1 MHTLAAVL
9 FILLVHSFAAIT
21 QHSLFYFPTQ
31 IRSAALTRASLSN
44 YNQELVACI
53 EDLREKREELNRS
66 ILRDEEE
73 KSKIQKEL
81 STLTERLSRL
91 NEDLARKMQARAH
104 RRPLQRLV
112 FVFARTAPHRLLLT
126 RTPSLPRSLGNSP
139 ILRLQARVE
148 FDQTIQETE
157 AAYMKILESSQTLL
171 SVLKRESVNLTKRKT
186 ASS

>member
-1 MHTLAAVL
+1 
-9 FILLVHSFAAIT
+9 
-21 QHSLFYFPTQ
+21 
-31 IRSAALTRASLSN
+31 
-44 YNQELVACI
+44 VACI

-66 ILRDEEE
+66 LLRDEEE

-91 NEDLARKMQARAH
+91 NEDLARKMQVRSTLQSGVNACALHAERPPCLPLLTLTLT
-104 RRPLQRLV
+104 RPLVVGFL
-112 FVFARTAPHRLLLT
+112 PLL
-126 RTPSLPRSLGNSP
+126 P
-139 ILRLQARVE
+139 LQARVE

-186 ASS
+186 ATS

>member
-1 MHTLAAVL
+1 M
-9 FILLVHSFAAIT
+9 
-21 QHSLFYFPTQ
+21 
-31 IRSAALTRASLSN
+31 
-44 YNQELVACI
+44 ACI

-66 ILRDEEE
+66 LLRDEEE

-91 NEDLARKMQARAH
+91 NEDLARKMQVRSTLQSVAH
-104 RRPLQRLV
+104 ACALHAERPPCLPLLTLTLTRPLV
-112 FVFARTAPHRLLLT
+112 VG
-126 RTPSLPRSLGNSP
+126 SLPLLP
-139 ILRLQARVE
+139 LQARVE

-186 ASS
+186 ATS

>member
-1 MHTLAAVL
+1 M
-9 FILLVHSFAAIT
+9 
-21 QHSLFYFPTQ
+21 
-31 IRSAALTRASLSN
+31 
-44 YNQELVACI
+44 ACI

-66 ILRDEEE
+66 LLRDEEE

-91 NEDLARKMQARAH
+91 NEDLARKMQVRGRGAGRAGSGRAGSAQGQQAAADKRGSLLCFTH
-104 RRPLQRLV
+104 TAHTPPTTPFTPLP
-112 FVFARTAPHRLLLT
+112 FP
-126 RTPSLPRSLGNSP
+126 
-139 ILRLQARVE
+139 QARVE

>member
-1 MHTLAAVL
+1 M
-9 FILLVHSFAAIT
+9 
-21 QHSLFYFPTQ
+21 
-31 IRSAALTRASLSN
+31 
-44 YNQELVACI
+44 ACI

-66 ILRDEEE
+66 LLRDEEE

-91 NEDLARKMQARAH
+91 NEDLARKMQVRGVGGGRAAGGRAAASSGQRAAARLALNFASC
-104 RRPLQRLV
+104 PLHTH
-112 FVFARTAPHRLLLT
+112 FSHPIHAPL
-126 RTPSLPRSLGNSP
+126 SP
-139 ILRLQARVE
+139 QARVE